1 MFDKTNNY
9 EDLQM
14 TYYNHLI
21 RGFLAPLIV
30 AATVTIGAGTP
41 LMANAATGQASDTKK
56 ANDERRKIGE
66 ANDLKLKARDP
77 LYAQQAKSLAEQY
90 RETAGIVAGQGGN
103 AQPLLDAAAHLENQA
118 EVITRARQSK
128 HLPVDIPDAA
138 TTHLKGH

>member
-1 MFDKTNNY
+1 M
-9 EDLQM
+9 
-14 TYYNHLI
+14 
-21 RGFLAPLIV
+21 
-30 AATVTIGAGTP
+30 TIGAGAP
-41 LMANAATGQASDTKK
+41 LLANAAAEQAASQASQR

-103 AQPLLDAAAHLENQA
+103 AQPLLDAAAHLENQS